1 MDVIMFYKGCVFESN
16 AEYIKKVCEKL
27 NEKLKDGNITWDN
40 IGELFIKE
48 PGLDPL
54 KVNEKELGSS

>member
-27 NEKLKDGNITWDN
+27 NEKLKDGNIT
-40 IGELFIKE
+40 
-48 PGLDPL
+48 
-54 KVNEKELGSS
+54 